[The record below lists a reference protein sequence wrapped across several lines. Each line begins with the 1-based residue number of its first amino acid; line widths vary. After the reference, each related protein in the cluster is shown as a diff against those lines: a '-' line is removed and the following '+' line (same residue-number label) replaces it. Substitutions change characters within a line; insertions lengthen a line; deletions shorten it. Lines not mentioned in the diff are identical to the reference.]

1 MLANE
6 RVITLN
12 NSLCKAFEKIIMVR
26 LGKSFTFTEAQAG
39 ADTKRCKTQNMW
51 FKNLKAVCHSAY
63 RNSAKDAINPLY

>member
-1 MLANE
+1 
-6 RVITLN
+6 
-12 NSLCKAFEKIIMVR
+12 MVR